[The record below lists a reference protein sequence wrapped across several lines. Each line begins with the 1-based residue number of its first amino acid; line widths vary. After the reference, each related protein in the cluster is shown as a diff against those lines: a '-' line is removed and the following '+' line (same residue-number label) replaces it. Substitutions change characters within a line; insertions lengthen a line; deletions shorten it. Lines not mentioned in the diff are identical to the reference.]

1 MKKQEF
7 KNLIK
12 ESVKEVLLEGGILST
27 IIAEVVKGLGVP
39 VVAEQKTKSKI
50 TESNFVQQE
59 QESQSQRLME
69 TKKKMLDAIGKSSY
83 GGIDVFEGTQ
93 PARGSS
99 SNSQHSSLGDIDPS
113 DPGVDI
119 SALIRKTPTWK
130 HLIKDKG

>member
-39 VVAEQKTKSKI
+39 AVVEQKTKSKI
-50 TESNFVQQE
+50 TENNFVQQE
-59 QESQSQRLME
+59 QEIQSQRQRLME
-69 TKKKMLDAIGKSSY
+69 TKKKMLDTIGKSSY
-83 GGIDVFEGTQ
+83 GGVDVFEGTQ
-93 PARGSS
+93 PARGGS
-99 SNSQHSSLGDIDPS
+99 SNSQHSSLGDVDPS

-119 SALIRKTPTWK
+119 SAFTRKTPAWK
-130 HLIKDKG
+130 QLT